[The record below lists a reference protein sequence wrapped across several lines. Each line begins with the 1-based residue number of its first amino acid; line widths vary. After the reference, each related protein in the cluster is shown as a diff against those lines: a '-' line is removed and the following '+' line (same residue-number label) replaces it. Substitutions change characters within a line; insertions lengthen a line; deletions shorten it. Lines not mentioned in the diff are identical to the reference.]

1 MNMKLS
7 GKAKDQLIFFNYPG
21 CVMKKFNFTISIF
34 IFSLLIYLY
43 YVIGVVFIKKSGYE
57 AGIFY
62 FSPAY
67 LYSFYK
73 LIRSGIKRTWSAVL
87 FIAIPFSISCYLSLI
102 GQLPGWEISGFIPV
116 VVIMSYLFKSGK
128 NGETPLQTVYLPK
141 IVGVFLFAVFFFSFI
156 HYLNTGSLESALYLA
171 VSIYS
176 PAPVAVVVAVFINF
190 IITTAALSVVLNDL
204 RFFNDGAVIKKLI
217 FETDS
222 FLTFPHLNLSGIET
236 IAGFSKKDFLVMV
249 EKLNA
254 AAEQS
259 GDYSETVKKDGF
271 FSHKFEDGTT
281 LAMAPLKTILAK
293 GIYKK
298 DGIVL
303 PDKNDERSFIA
314 LVMNDLIAGYYA
326 IEKINPSTNASLLEM
341 FEKKYGVKSVICA
354 PVEPKIW
361 KNCAKT
367 FEKLDDAAIESG
379 DIVISDKD
387 IKTKGINLFW
397 GGNDYERGDIFLAKP
412 FVTTLMN
419 LIVVSREVKARLIKG
434 IIVCSFPF
442 AISLFSISFGLKIP
456 QISTISLMFSFAM
469 TLAYVSYFKSV
480 NKRS

>member
-1 MNMKLS
+1 
-7 GKAKDQLIFFNYPG
+7 
-21 CVMKKFNFTISIF
+21 
-34 IFSLLIYLY
+34 
-43 YVIGVVFIKKSGYE
+43 
-57 AGIFY
+57 
-62 FSPAY
+62 
-67 LYSFYK
+67 
-73 LIRSGIKRTWSAVL
+73 
-87 FIAIPFSISCYLSLI
+87 
-102 GQLPGWEISGFIPV
+102 
-116 VVIMSYLFKSGK
+116 
-128 NGETPLQTVYLPK
+128 
-141 IVGVFLFAVFFFSFI
+141 
-156 HYLNTGSLESALYLA
+156 
-171 VSIYS
+171 
-176 PAPVAVVVAVFINF
+176 
-190 IITTAALSVVLNDL
+190 
-204 RFFNDGAVIKKLI
+204 
-217 FETDS
+217 
-222 FLTFPHLNLSGIET
+222 
-236 IAGFSKKDFLVMV
+236 MV

-254 AAEQS
+254 VAEQS
-259 GDYSETVKKDGF
+259 GDYAETVKKDGF

-303 PDKNDERSFIA
+303 PDKKDERSFIA

-354 PVEPKIW
+354 PVEPKTW

-367 FEKLDDAAIESG
+367 VEKLDDAAIESG

-397 GGNDYERGDIFLAKP
+397 GGNDYELGDIFLAKP

-419 LIVVSREVKARLIKG
+419 LIIVSREVKARLIKG

-469 TLAYVSYFKSV
+469 TMAYVSYFKSV